1 VAERDKAEKG
11 RPCLLNQGINIHSVC
26 KPTIAMVPGNCPTG
40 LRLNAPMFDLT
51 IAFDDAKFEDPVV
64 SMNPAGAEILF
75 HSYKMRNVKFT
86 Q

>member
-1 VAERDKAEKG
+1 
-11 RPCLLNQGINIHSVC
+11 
-26 KPTIAMVPGNCPTG
+26 MVPGNCPTG